1 LTALRLVSAADEAP
15 DELARVRDAVH
26 GDDDAR
32 AWLAERWTPRVYR
45 FLARMLGD
53 DADAADVTQEVV
65 LRALR
70 HLDRYDPSRSFA
82 TWIFG
87 IARNA
92 AIDELRR
99 RRVRRA
105 APWTDVADAAD
116 SPLAHASRAQRAEQ
130 VQRALAELPD
140 MYREVLVLFH
150 FEQLKYTEIADILE
164 IPIGTVMN
172 RIFRARAKLREVCA
186 RDGLAWP

>member
-1 LTALRLVSAADEAP
+1 VPALRLVSEP
-15 DELARVRDAVH
+15 QPTTDELTRVRDAAH
-26 GDDDAR
+26 GDEDAR
-32 AWLAERWTPRVYR
+32 AWLAARWTPPIYR

-53 DADAADVTQEVV
+53 DADAADVTQEVL

-70 HLDRYDPSRSFA
+70 HLDRYDPGRSFS

-105 APWTDVADAAD
+105 APLTDLADAGD
-116 SPLAHASRAQRAEQ
+116 SPLATVARSERAQQ
-130 VQRALAELPD
+130 VHRALAELPD

-150 FEQLKYTEIADILE
+150 FEQLKYSEIAEILDV
-164 IPIGTVMN
+164 PIGTVMN
-172 RIFRARAKLREVCA
+172 RIFRARAKIRDIYERE
-186 RDGLAWP
+186 GLAWT